1 MFSGL
6 INFSTEKL
14 AKQVQQLFLKL
25 IEIAI
30 TEASFLLPAQKK
42 LFNAKDNKEGEA
54 LINTMLSNHLKREMT
69 HVLFSQGANTSIDQI
84 KKASFPIYLKSEQL
98 TQAIIQVSTS
108 HTDQS
113 GKKQFRLNQKG
124 KHEAV
129 FDPYYI
135 VRKREESA

>member
-6 INFSTEKL
+6 VNFSTEKL

-69 HVLFSQGANTSIDQI
+69 HVLFS
-84 KKASFPIYLKSEQL
+84 
-98 TQAIIQVSTS
+98 
-108 HTDQS
+108 
-113 GKKQFRLNQKG
+113 
-124 KHEAV
+124 
-129 FDPYYI
+129 
-135 VRKREESA
+135 